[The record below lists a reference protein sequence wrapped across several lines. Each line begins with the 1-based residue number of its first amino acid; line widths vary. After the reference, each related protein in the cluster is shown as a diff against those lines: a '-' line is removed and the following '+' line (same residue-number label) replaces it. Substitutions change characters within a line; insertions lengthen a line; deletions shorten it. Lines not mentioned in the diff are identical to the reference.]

1 LTGAADGGTVRRR
14 FEDIAMPLDA
24 DLIVD
29 RRRIRRKLTFW
40 RVLAVAIAVVAVLVV
55 ARTVSGRVGFGGGRD
70 YIARVTIQ
78 GLIRGDR
85 DRVEAL
91 DKLGRTRA
99 ARAVI
104 VHVDSPGGTT
114 AGSEQLYDSLIRL
127 KQRKPLVVVV
137 DGLAASGGYI
147 TAMAGDHIVA
157 QQTSLVGSIGVLFQY
172 PNVTDL
178 LKTIGVKVEEV
189 KSSPL
194 KAAPN
199 GFEPTSPEARAALE
213 AIVKDSYAWF
223 RGVVQDRRHIEGEA
237 LDHVADG
244 RVFTGRQAVDLKLI
258 DEIGDE
264 QTAKSWLSREK
275 KISASLPVRDYRLHS
290 RFGDL
295 TFLHVAASTALDAV
309 GLGALA
315 RRFDDW
321 GAIQAVERL
330 NLDGLL
336 ALWHPPAAN

>member
-1 LTGAADGGTVRRR
+1 
-14 FEDIAMPLDA
+14 MSLDA

-29 RRRIRRKLTFW
+29 RRRMRRKLTFW
-40 RVLAVAIAVVAVLVV
+40 RVLTVAVIVLAVVVV
-55 ARTVSGRVGFGGGRD
+55 ARSFSNRIGFGVGRD

-78 GLIRGDR
+78 GLIRGNR
-85 DRVEAL
+85 ERVEAL
-91 DKLGRTRA
+91 DRLGRSSA

-114 AGSEQLYDSLIRL
+114 AGSEQLLDSLTRL
-127 KQRKPLVVVV
+127 RQRKPLVVVV

-172 PNVTDL
+172 PNVADL

-213 AIVKDSYAWF
+213 SIVKDSYAWF
-223 RGVVQDRRHIEGEA
+223 RGVVHDRRHIDGDA
-237 LDHVADG
+237 LDKVADG

-264 QTAKSWLSREK
+264 QTAKTWLTRERN
-275 KISASLPVRDYRLHS
+275 ISASLPVRDYKLRS

-295 TFLHVAASTALDAV
+295 TFLHVAAAWALDAV
-309 GLGALA
+309 GLTTLA
-315 RRFDDW
+315 RRFEDW
-321 GAIQAVERL
+321 GTIQAVERL